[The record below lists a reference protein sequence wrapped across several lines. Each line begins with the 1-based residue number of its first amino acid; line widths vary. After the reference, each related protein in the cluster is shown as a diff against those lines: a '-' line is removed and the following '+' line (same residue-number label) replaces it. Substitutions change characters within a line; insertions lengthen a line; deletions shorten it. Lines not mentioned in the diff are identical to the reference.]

1 MISVYSVSLG
11 CPKNRVDTERLLGAL
26 GAPVRPVDT
35 MAEADVVL
43 VNTCGF
49 ILPAVEE
56 SVRTVVEA
64 VDEISGLA
72 RRPLLAVAGCL
83 VGRYGERD
91 LAAEL
96 PEVDLWLPNQS
107 IATWP
112 ELLAGAVGVA
122 ASGGTAP
129 GYAGGTRLLSTGPSY
144 AWLKISDG
152 CRHNCSFCTIPSIR
166 GAHRSTPAAELE
178 REARQLLGMGVR
190 ELILVAQDVT
200 AWGGD
205 LAGGPDGGLGG
216 SPGKGDLRRLLDRLL
231 PLPGLDRLRL
241 LYLYPAGLNDELLAY
256 LAAAGAPFVPYFDVP
271 LQHAHPDVLGR
282 MGRPFARNPRVVVE
296 RIRKHF
302 PDAALRTSIIVGFPG
317 ETEEHYA
324 ALTNFVAETRFHHLG
339 VFAYRA
345 EEGTPAAAMPDQV
358 ADKVKEW
365 RRDALMEAQAEI
377 SEEIME
383 GYVGQRL
390 PVLVDAPHD
399 EWPGLHTGRT
409 WFQAPEI
416 DGVTYVSGAGVAP
429 GALVEADIVEAR
441 TYDLVA
447 LAEPEE

>member
-26 GAPVRPVDT
+26 GTPVRPVAA

-107 IATWP
+107 IETWP
-112 ELLAGAVGVA
+112 HLLARAVGGRVA
-122 ASGGTAP
+122 GVVGTAT

-166 GAHRSTPAAELE
+166 GAHRSTPVAELE
-178 REARQLLGMGVR
+178 REARQLLDMGVR

-200 AWGGD
+200 AWGED
-205 LAGGPDGGLGG
+205 LEGAN
-216 SPGKGDLRRLLDRLL
+216 GKGDLRPLLDRLL
-231 PLPGLDRLRL
+231 PLTGLDRLRL
-241 LYLYPAGLNDELLAY
+241 MYLYPAGLNDDLLAY

-282 MGRPFARNPRVVVE
+282 MGRPFARNPRVVVD
-296 RIRKHF
+296 RIRTHF

-324 ALTNFVAETRFHHLG
+324 ALTDFVVETRFHHLG

-345 EEGTPAAAMPDQV
+345 EEGTPAAAMPEQV
-358 ADKVKEW
+358 ADNVKEW
-365 RRDALMEAQAEI
+365 RRDALMEVQAEI
-377 SEEIME
+377 SEGIME
-383 GYVGQRL
+383 SYVGQRL

-416 DGVTYVSGAGVAP
+416 DGVTYVSGAGVVP

>member
-26 GAPVRPVDT
+26 GTPVRPVET

-107 IATWP
+107 IETWP
-112 ELLAGAVGVA
+112 ELLVNALGGVGAVGVV
-122 ASGGTAP
+122 AP

-200 AWGGD
+200 AWGSD
-205 LAGGPDGGLGG
+205 ADGNGR
-216 SPGKGDLRRLLDRLL
+216 GDLRPLLDRLL

-241 LYLYPAGLNDELLAY
+241 MYLYPAGLNDDLLSY

-282 MGRPFARNPRVVVE
+282 MGRPFARNPRAVVE

-324 ALTNFVAETRFHHLG
+324 ALTDFVVETRFHHLG

-345 EEGTPAAAMPDQV
+345 EEGTPAAAMPEQV
-358 ADKVKEW
+358 ADNVKEW

-383 GYVGQRL
+383 AYVGQRL

>member
-26 GAPVRPVDT
+26 GAPVRPVGA

-56 SVRTVVEA
+56 SVRTVVAA
-64 VDEISGLA
+64 VDEISGLT

-83 VGRYGERD
+83 VGRYGERE

-107 IATWP
+107 IGTWP
-112 ELLAGAVGVA
+112 ERLARAAGVRVSD
-122 ASGGTAP
+122 SGGVIP
-129 GYAGGTRLLSTGPSY
+129 GYAGGARLLSTGPSY

-152 CRHNCSFCTIPSIR
+152 CRHNCSFCTIPAIR
-166 GAHRSTPAAELE
+166 GAHRSSPAAELE
-178 REARQLLGMGVR
+178 REARHLLGMGVR

-200 AWGGD
+200 AWGSD
-205 LAGGPDGGLGG
+205 LHAGPGGAT
-216 SPGKGDLRRLLDRLL
+216 GKGDLRPLLDRLL

-241 LYLYPAGLNDELLAY
+241 MYLYPAGLTDDLLSY

-282 MGRPFARNPRVVVE
+282 MGRPFARNPRAVVE
-296 RIRKHF
+296 RIRTHF

-317 ETEEHYA
+317 ETEAHYA
-324 ALTNFVAETRFHHLG
+324 ALTDFVVTTRFHHLG

-345 EEGTPAAAMPDQV
+345 EEGTPAAAMPRQV
-358 ADKVKEW
+358 ADRVKEW
-365 RRDALMEAQAEI
+365 RRDALMAAQAEI

-383 GYVGQRL
+383 GYTGRRL

-409 WFQAPEI
+409 WFQAPET

-447 LAEPEE
+447 LADPEE